1 MIQTLGDVLLLVT
14 TISVGVV
21 AFLFAVFLC
30 HLIFVVMDLR
40 QVVKRI
46 NELTAELEEIVRKPV
61 EVMGLG
67 ITWLTNL
74 IADMTLAPKGH
85 REKKTK
91 KHRKKKKGG

>member
-1 MIQTLGDVLLLVT
+1 
-14 TISVGVV
+14 
-21 AFLFAVFLC
+21 
-30 HLIFVVMDLR
+30 
-40 QVVKRI
+40 
-46 NELTAELEEIVRKPV
+46 
-61 EVMGLG
+61 MGLG